1 MLLIRLKSRI
11 ARGGK
16 FLLLLSGCCGPPLR
30 RPRVRHWL
38 LAALLCGPPQA
49 PATPSLTSDSTRPTA
64 GYYQL
69 NWSGASTTS
78 FQLQESRQADF
89 AGAVTLYQGPDR
101 ATVLT
106 GRPDGDYYY
115 RLRILDT
122 DGAGPWSDPLE
133 VQVRHHPLAR
143 ALLFF
148 ALGALVFLATL
159 VAILAGNRRLGDGS

>member
-1 MLLIRLKSRI
+1 M
-11 ARGGK
+11 ARSGK

-30 RPRVRHWL
+30 RSRVRHWL
-38 LAALLCGPPQA
+38 LAALLCGPPLA
-49 PATPSLTSDSTRPTA
+49 LATPSLTSDSTRPAA

-69 NWSGASTTS
+69 SWNGAASRAYE
-78 FQLQESRQADF
+78 LQESRQADF
-89 AGAVTLYQGPDR
+89 SVTSTLYQGPDR

-115 RLRILDT
+115 RLRVLDA
-122 DGAGPWSDPLE
+122 DGAGPWSDTLE

-159 VAILAGNRRLGDGS
+159 VAILAGNRRLGDGT